1 MSAEAVHEGR
11 RGLWLTVLGPV
22 GAWRDGALLEPG
34 PPQQRALLALLLA
47 RPGQPMEVEQIV
59 DALWDDEPP
68 ASARTLVYRY
78 IGLLRRILE
87 PDLGPRE
94 SGRRLLRGA
103 GGYRIDA
110 DPRTLDLLR
119 FRQLVGEARL
129 ARDGGCPE
137 DSTQAYVAA
146 LALWQGRVADGV
158 HPLVRIHPILTAL
171 DRERHGVVKEAAD
184 VALRCGRGGELL
196 AALRRCADERP
207 LDEPLHARL
216 LGALTSTGRA
226 QEALRTYGA
235 VRARLADEL
244 GIGPGPELRTA
255 ARQILGTP
263 VVAAPAGNGR
273 CEDPVTADRA
283 GPSAGSFPVPAQ
295 LPPDLPVFVG
305 RQREMALMPSAD
317 DLRGRRAVVA
327 VNGPPGVGKTAFARR
342 WSRRARSGFPDGQ
355 LHADLRG
362 SAQTGPPAE
371 PGAVLGNFLRSLGI
385 PAGEAPEA
393 DQRRRYREALA
404 GRRVLVVLDD
414 ARDAAQ
420 VADLL
425 PATPGCLAVITSRGP
440 LPELADSAQHTSFL
454 ALEPF
459 SADEARDCV
468 AARVGQARVTGDEG
482 SVAVITAL
490 TGGLPLAVAAA
501 TARLAGRPEFSLN
514 ALAADLG
521 EGELNLNALPGLR
534 AAFDASYRMLSPD
547 AARLFRL
554 LGLHPGETASA
565 PLAASMAGVPLRRV
579 RPLLGELVRVGLVT
593 ERPEDRYEWVRP
605 ARVYARERAR
615 AGERD
620 AANTDPRSSE
630 PDTPN
635 TPNTP
640 DTSNAPNTCETYE
653 TSAPAAP
660 VTSGNTPGSAARQD
674 MRRLLDHV
682 LHTAH
687 GAIRVLSPN
696 SPALTLSAPA
706 SGVAA
711 GDHEGVPQALAWI
724 GAERATLARMVRT
737 AAQDGFDRHAW
748 QLAWALERLMEQ
760 RELLHDD
767 VRCRQAAL
775 DAARRLGDPVA
786 LAHSHRALGRPEG
799 RPHRP
804 HEAHGHLRRALDLFD
819 EMSDPAG
826 LARTHGELG
835 RLHERQG
842 HHVHALHH
850 RQEALERY
858 REAGDRVGQSGALRD
873 LGRTHDLLGRPR
885 QALARTHQAHE
896 PLRGLAEP
904 HAQAAVWCALARC
917 HGRLGNHRRALAEYQ
932 RALELY
938 RAAGD
943 PHLEARVLV
952 RLGDA
957 HRDAGDATAARSA
970 WQRAL
975 AVRDSMHHAVAGV
988 SLSADPIRD
997 RLRTLAAATHR
1008 SSASRPDPRPVL
1020 RVLRGTRT

>member
-1 MSAEAVHEGR
+1 MSAEAVDEGR

-22 GAWRDGALLEPG
+22 GAWRDGAPLELG

-59 DALWDDEPP
+59 DALWADEPP

-103 GGYRIDA
+103 GGYRVDA
-110 DPRTLDLLR
+110 DPRTLDVLR

-129 ARDGGCPE
+129 ARDGGSPQ
-137 DSTQAYVAA
+137 DSAQTYVAA

-196 AALRRCADERP
+196 AALRRCAVERP

-216 LGALTSTGRA
+216 LGALMSTGRA
-226 QEALRTYGA
+226 QEALRAYGA

-263 VVAAPAGNGR
+263 VVPALAGNGR
-273 CEDPVTADRA
+273 REDPVTADRT
-283 GPSAGSFPVPAQ
+283 GSSAGSFLVPAQ

-305 RQREMALMPSAD
+305 RQRETALMPSAD
-317 DLRGRRAVVA
+317 DLRDQPAVVA
-327 VNGPPGVGKTAFARR
+327 LNGPPGVGKSAFARR

-355 LHADLRG
+355 LYADLRG
-362 SAQTGPPAE
+362 SAHHGPPAE
-371 PGAVLGNFLRSLGI
+371 PTAVLGNFLRSLGI
-385 PAGEAPEA
+385 PAAEGP
-393 DQRRRYREALA
+393 DVDRSRRYREALA

-440 LPELADSAQHTSFL
+440 LPELASSAQHTSFL
-454 ALEPF
+454 TLEPF

-468 AARVGQARVTGDEG
+468 AARIGQDRVTGDEDA
-482 SVAVITAL
+482 VAAITTL
-490 TGGLPLAVAAA
+490 TGGLPLAVAAVA
-501 TARLAGRPEFSLN
+501 ARLAGRPAFSLS
-514 ALAADLG
+514 ALAADLR
-521 EGELNLNALPGLR
+521 ECKLNLNALPELR
-534 AAFDASYRMLSPD
+534 SAFDASYRMLSPD

-565 PLAASMAGVPLRRV
+565 PLAASMAGVPLERV

-593 ERPEDRYEWVRP
+593 ERLEDRYEWVRP
-605 ARVYARERAR
+605 ARVYARERGR
-615 AGERD
+615 AAERD
-620 AANTDPRSSE
+620 AGNTGPHGLGANSPE
-630 PDTPN
+630 ACDTTASTARTASPV
-635 TPNTP
+635 
-640 DTSNAPNTCETYE
+640 
-653 TSAPAAP
+653 PAALGQ
-660 VTSGNTPGSAARQD
+660 TSGSAARQD
-674 MRRLLDHV
+674 MHRLLDHV

-696 SPALTLSAPA
+696 STALTLPAPA

-711 GDHEGVPQALAWI
+711 GRHEGVPQALAWI

-748 QLAWALERLMEQ
+748 QLAWALERLLEQ
-760 RELLHDD
+760 WELPHDD
-767 VRCRQAAL
+767 FGCRRAAL
-775 DAARRLGDPVA
+775 DSALRLDDPVA
-786 LAHSHRALGRPEG
+786 LAHSHRALGRSEG
-799 RPHRP
+799 RLHRP

-819 EMSDPAG
+819 EVNDPAG

-858 REAGDRVGQSGALRD
+858 REAGDRVGQSGALRE

-885 QALARTHQAHE
+885 QALARTRQAHE

-917 HGRLGNHRRALAEYQ
+917 HDRLGNHRRSLAEYQ

-957 HRDAGDATAARSA
+957 HRDAGDAAAARNA

-975 AVRDSMHHAVAGV
+975 AVRDGMHHAVAGV

-997 RLRTLAAATHR
+997 RLRTLAAPTR
-1008 SSASRPDPRPVL
+1008 GSSASRADPRPAL
-1020 RVLRGTRT
+1020 RVLPGTRA